1 MLSNKPIDLDCVH
14 VYSSTVKCPERRIYF
29 LIGLPLP
36 PPPRAPRS
44 PGTETMVK
52 KTSLAIRTGFVRNIR
67 MCYFP
72 K

>member
-14 VYSSTVKCPERRIYF
+14 VYSSTVKCPERRFYF
-29 LIGLPLP
+29 LIGLSPPPP

-44 PGTETMVK
+44 PGTE
-52 KTSLAIRTGFVRNIR
+52 TSLAIRTGFVRNIR